1 MNATDMT
8 KGKPMKLLFLFSLP
22 LMFGNVFQQL
32 YTVVDTMIVGQ
43 TLGVSA
49 LAALG
54 AAESLGWMSLGSIQG
69 LTQGFSIRMAQQF
82 GAKDED
88 GLPIVVAY
96 NLLASMLRAI
106 GDSKTPLIATAIA
119 AASNIVLD
127 LLFVCVFGWGI
138 AGAAEA
144 TLIAQFISVVY
155 CFFTIRKL
163 TLLHPRRKDLRL
175 EVELSG
181 QLMLLGLPMAFQ
193 NFIIAIGSMIV
204 QRLINSFGVIF
215 IAGFTATNKLY
226 GVLEI
231 AATSYGFA
239 MVTYTGQ
246 NLGANQPKRIRKGL
260 KAGVIIALITS
271 TVLGAILILLG
282 KPLLSLFISG
292 TEEEISQTLAIAYHY
307 LSIMSVC
314 LPILYV
320 LYVFRSTLQGL
331 GDTVSPM
338 LSGVAEFA
346 MRTGCVL
353 LLPLWLGEEGI
364 FYAEVLAW
372 TGADLVLIPSCI
384 WALRHRLT
392 KSDGTKRNL

>member
-1 MNATDMT
+1 
-8 KGKPMKLLFLFSLP
+8 
-22 LMFGNVFQQL
+22 
-32 YTVVDTMIVGQ
+32 
-43 TLGVSA
+43 
-49 LAALG
+49 
-54 AAESLGWMSLGSIQG
+54 
-69 LTQGFSIRMAQQF
+69 
-82 GAKDED
+82 
-88 GLPIVVAY
+88 
-96 NLLASMLRAI
+96 
-106 GDSKTPLIATAIA
+106 
-119 AASNIVLD
+119 
-127 LLFVCVFGWGI
+127 
-138 AGAAEA
+138 
-144 TLIAQFISVVY
+144 
-155 CFFTIRKL
+155 
-163 TLLHPRRKDLRL
+163 LRL

-246 NLGANQPKRIRKGL
+246 NLGANQPKRIREGL

-320 LYVFRSTLQGL
+320 LHVFRSTLQGL

-353 LLPLWLGEEGI
+353 LLPLWLGAEGI

-392 KSDGTKRNL
+392 KK